1 MECDECDRL
10 WSEYERLELA
20 YSSAID
26 ILDARSGLCTKAEF
40 ARLRAVADE
49 ARIAS
54 ASARFALEQHKL
66 IHSTPN

>member
-1 MECDECDRL
+1 MECAECDRL

-20 YSSAID
+20 YASAID
-26 ILDARSGLCTKAEF
+26 ILDARSGLCTKGEF

-54 ASARFALEQHKL
+54 TAARFELEQHKR
-66 IHSTPN
+66 IHSNAN